1 MSASAPTFLSGRVFV
16 RMESS
21 AIVKTSVSIPR
32 SDVATMP
39 MSFKSRRDMTKVT
52 IQIASLRATQ
62 KVKFENFGISV
73 FGNHPLRARTARQ
86 AKAAKET
93 SKSVMAKGAA
103 FSTTYPMAIAEKA
116 RKRPEA
122 AKMAEYRFIENER
135 RSMENPTMASTATMA
150 DKNVIQDELEKM
162 KKPKRIVNSL
172 PASEYGASTPARSL
186 A

>member
-1 MSASAPTFLSGRVFV
+1 MNASAPTFLSGMVFV

-39 MSFKSRRDMTKVT
+39 MSFKSRSDMTKVR

-62 KVKFENFGISV
+62 KVKLENFGISV
-73 FGNHPLRARTARQ
+73 FGNHPFQARTVRQ

-103 FSTTYPMAIAEKA
+103 FNTTYPMAIAEKA
-116 RKRPEA
+116 RKSPEA
-122 AKMAEYRFIENER
+122 AKMAEYRFTENER
-135 RSMENPTMASTATMA
+135 KSMENPTMASTATMA

-162 KKPKRIVNSL
+162 RKPKRIVNNL
-172 PASEYGASTPARSL
+172 HASEYGANTPARSL